1 MVQNELAFRRVL
13 RVSLLAGHTVQAV
26 VAENSYRRLRS
37 FFAVTQHWKTFD
49 PFFQSK
55 ADTYR
60 SSSGA
65 IIRQYLVVVKT
76 LF

>member
-1 MVQNELAFRRVL
+1 MVQDELAVCGML
-13 RVSLLAGHTVQAV
+13 RVRLDRTVLLTKS
-26 VAENSYRRLRS
+26 SYRRLRS
-37 FFAVTQHWKTFD
+37 FFALTQHWKTFD

-65 IIRQYLVVVKT
+65 IIRE
-76 LF
+76 